1 MMRRIFIP
9 TTLILF
15 ALLLVGLVNP
25 VAAQEGSTTPEPTP
39 WPLTL
44 FTNYPSQVVGLGE
57 TVNIPLVLRGGNKPQ
72 VVQLETV
79 KVPEGWTVTFRG
91 GGKIVK
97 SAFVEPDADTD
108 VDLRIEQ
115 PKEVQPGDYTFVL
128 RAKGETEQSELTIQI
143 TVQEKTP
150 PSITLDCD
158 LPTLRGSPTQT
169 FRYDVNLKNEGSDEL
184 SVNLSA
190 EVDPQFQVKFRLTGQ
205 EITNLPLPSKD
216 TKRLSVEVQPI
227 SNVSAGSYPIKIIA
241 EGAEARAELDLV
253 AEVTGQADIS
263 ITAPDG
269 RLSGQAYAGRDSS
282 IKVIVRNNGSAP
294 ARNVQLSSSEP
305 SGWNVSFDP
314 QTIEQIPAGE
324 QVEVNATIRPSEK
337 AVAGDYIVNITARP
351 NEGASKTAE
360 FRITVLTST
369 LWGVVGIVLI
379 AIAVGVVAMAVMR
392 FGRR

>member
-1 MMRRIFIP
+1 MRRIFLP

-15 ALLLVGLVNP
+15 ALLTIGLVNP
-25 VAAQEGSTTPEPTP
+25 VAAQDGSPTATPTP

-57 TVNIPLVLRGGNKPQ
+57 TINVPLTLRGGTKPQ
-72 VVQLETV
+72 VVELETV
-79 KVPEGWTVTFRG
+79 KVPDGWTVTFRG

-97 SAFVEPDADTD
+97 SAFVEPDVDTD
-108 VDLRIEQ
+108 VDLRLEQ
-115 PKEVQPGDYTFVL
+115 PKEVQPGEYTFTL
-128 RAKGETEQSELTIQI
+128 RAKGEGEQSELTIKI
-143 TVQEKTP
+143 TIQEKTP
-150 PSITLDCD
+150 PSISLDCD

-169 FRYDVNLKNEGSDEL
+169 FRYDVNLKNDGSDEL

-190 EVDPQFQVKFRLTGQ
+190 EVDPRFQVKFRLSGQ

-227 SNVSAGSYPIKIIA
+227 SNVSAGNYPIKIIA
-241 EGAEARAELDLV
+241 EGTEARAELDLV
-253 AEVTGQADIS
+253 AEVTGQAEIS

-282 IKVIVRNNGSAP
+282 LKVIVRNNGSAP

-305 SGWNVSFDP
+305 SGWSVSFDP

-324 QVEVNATIRPSEK
+324 QFEVNATIRPSEK

>member
-1 MMRRIFIP
+1 MRRILIP

-15 ALLLVGLVNP
+15 ALLTIGLVNP
-25 VAAQEGSTTPEPTP
+25 VVAQEGATTPEPTP

-44 FTNYPSQVVGLGE
+44 FTNYPSQVVGIGE
-57 TVNIPLVLRGGNKPQ
+57 TVSIPLILRGGTKPQ
-72 VVQLETV
+72 IVQLETV

-91 GGKIVK
+91 DGKIVK

-108 VDLRIEQ
+108 VDLRLEQ
-115 PKEVQPGDYTFVL
+115 PKDVQPGDYTFTL
-128 RAKGETEQSELTIQI
+128 RAKGEKEQSELTLQI

-150 PSITLDCD
+150 PSISLDCD

-169 FRYDVNLKNEGSDEL
+169 FRYDVNLRNDGSDEL

-190 EVDPQFQVKFRLTGQ
+190 EVDPQFQVKFRLSGQ

-241 EGAEARAELDLV
+241 EGAETRAELDLV

-263 ITAPDG
+263 VTAPDG
-269 RLSGQAYAGRDSS
+269 RLSGQAYAGRDSTL
-282 IKVIVRNNGSAP
+282 KVIVRNNGSAP

-305 SGWNVSFDP
+305 SGWTVSFDP

-337 AVAGDYIVNITARP
+337 AVAGDYVVNITARP
-351 NEGASKTAE
+351 NEGASKTTE

>member
-190 EVDPQFQVKFRLTGQ
+190 EVDPKFQVKFRLTGQ

-253 AEVTGQADIS
+253 AEVTGQAEIS

-282 IKVIVRNNGSAP
+282 LKVIVRNNGSAP

>member
-1 MMRRIFIP
+1 MRRIFIP

-15 ALLLVGLVNP
+15 ALLVIGLVNP
-25 VAAQEGSTTPEPTP
+25 VAAQESSATPTPTP

-57 TVNIPLVLRGGNKPQ
+57 TVNIPLVLRGGTKPQ
-72 VVQLETV
+72 TVQLETV

-97 SAFVEPDADTD
+97 SAFVEPDADSD
-108 VDLRIEQ
+108 VDLRLEQ
-115 PKEVQPGDYTFVL
+115 PKDAQPGDYTFTL
-128 RAKGETEQSELTIQI
+128 RAKGEAEQSELTIQI

-150 PSITLDCD
+150 PSISLDCD

-169 FRYDVNLKNEGSDEL
+169 FRYDVNLRNDGSDEL

-190 EVDPQFQVKFRLTGQ
+190 ETDPRFQVKFRLSGQ
-205 EITNLPLPSKD
+205 EITNLPLPSKEN
-216 TKRLSVEVQPI
+216 KRLSVEVQPI
-227 SNVSAGSYPIKIIA
+227 SNLSAGTYPIKIIA

-253 AEVTGQADIS
+253 AEVTGQAEIS
-263 ITAPDG
+263 ISAPDG
-269 RLSGQAYAGRDSS
+269 RLSGQAYAGRDSTL
-282 IKVIVRNNGSAP
+282 KVIVRNNGSAP

-305 SGWNVSFDP
+305 SGWTVSFDTP
-314 QTIEQIPAGE
+314 TIEQIPAGE
-324 QVEVNATIRPSEK
+324 QVEVNTRIRPSEK

-351 NEGASKTAE
+351 AEGASKTTE

-379 AIAVGVVAMAVMR
+379 AIAVGVVGMAVMR

>member
-1 MMRRIFIP
+1 MRRIFIP

-190 EVDPQFQVKFRLTGQ
+190 EVDPKFQVKFRLTGQ

-253 AEVTGQADIS
+253 AEVTGQAEIS

-282 IKVIVRNNGSAP
+282 LKIIVRNNGSAP

>member
-1 MMRRIFIP
+1 MRRIFLP

-15 ALLLVGLVNP
+15 ALLTIGLVNP
-25 VAAQEGSTTPEPTP
+25 VAAQEGSPTATPTP

-57 TVNIPLVLRGGNKPQ
+57 TINVPLTLRGGTKPQ
-72 VVQLETV
+72 VVELETV
-79 KVPEGWTVTFRG
+79 KVPDGWTVTFRG

-108 VDLRIEQ
+108 VDLRLEQ
-115 PKEVQPGDYTFVL
+115 PKEVQPGEYTFTL
-128 RAKGETEQSELTIQI
+128 RAKGEGEQSELTIKI
-143 TVQEKTP
+143 TIQEKTP
-150 PSITLDCD
+150 PSISLDCD

-169 FRYDVNLKNEGSDEL
+169 FRYDVNLKNDGSDEL

-190 EVDPQFQVKFRLTGQ
+190 EVDPRFQVKFRLSGQ

-227 SNVSAGSYPIKIIA
+227 SNVSAGNYPIKIIA
-241 EGAEARAELDLV
+241 EGTEARAELDLV
-253 AEVTGQADIS
+253 AEVTGQAEIS

-282 IKVIVRNNGSAP
+282 LKVIVRNNGSAP

-305 SGWNVSFDP
+305 SGWSVSFDP

-324 QVEVNATIRPSEK
+324 QFEVNATIRPSEK

>member
-1 MMRRIFIP
+1 MRRIFLP

-15 ALLLVGLVNP
+15 ALLTIGLVNP
-25 VAAQEGSTTPEPTP
+25 VAAQDGSPTATPTP

-57 TVNIPLVLRGGNKPQ
+57 TINVPLTLRGGTKPQ
-72 VVQLETV
+72 VVELETV
-79 KVPEGWTVTFRG
+79 KVPDGWTVTFRG

-108 VDLRIEQ
+108 VDLRLEQ
-115 PKEVQPGDYTFVL
+115 PKEVQPGEYTFTL
-128 RAKGETEQSELTIQI
+128 RAKGEGEQSELTIKI
-143 TVQEKTP
+143 TIQEKTP
-150 PSITLDCD
+150 PSISLDCD

-169 FRYDVNLKNEGSDEL
+169 FRYDVNLKNDGSDEL

-190 EVDPQFQVKFRLTGQ
+190 EVDPRFQVKFRLSGQ

-227 SNVSAGSYPIKIIA
+227 SNVSAGNYPIKIIA
-241 EGAEARAELDLV
+241 EGTEARAELDLV
-253 AEVTGQADIS
+253 AEVTGQAEIS

-282 IKVIVRNNGSAP
+282 LKVIVRNNGSAP

-305 SGWNVSFDP
+305 SGWSVSFDP

-324 QVEVNATIRPSEK
+324 QFEVNATIRPSEK

>member
-1 MMRRIFIP
+1 MRRIFLP

-15 ALLLVGLVNP
+15 ALLTIGLVNP
-25 VAAQEGSTTPEPTP
+25 VAAQEGSPTATPTP

-57 TVNIPLVLRGGNKPQ
+57 TINVPLTLRGGTKPQ
-72 VVQLETV
+72 VVELETV
-79 KVPEGWTVTFRG
+79 KVPDGWTVTFRG

-97 SAFVEPDADTD
+97 SAFVEPDVDTD
-108 VDLRIEQ
+108 VDLRLEQ
-115 PKEVQPGDYTFVL
+115 PKEVQPGEYTFTL
-128 RAKGETEQSELTIQI
+128 RAKGEGEQSELTIKI
-143 TVQEKTP
+143 TIQEKTP
-150 PSITLDCD
+150 PSISLDCD

-169 FRYDVNLKNEGSDEL
+169 FRYDVNLKNDGSDEL

-190 EVDPQFQVKFRLTGQ
+190 EVDPRFQVKFRLSGQ

-227 SNVSAGSYPIKIIA
+227 SNVSAGNYPIKIIA
-241 EGAEARAELDLV
+241 EGTEARAELDLV
-253 AEVTGQADIS
+253 AEVTGQAEIS

-282 IKVIVRNNGSAP
+282 LKVIVRNNGSAP

-305 SGWNVSFDP
+305 SGWSVSFDP

-324 QVEVNATIRPSEK
+324 QFEVNATIRPSEK

>member
-253 AEVTGQADIS
+253 AEVTGQAEIS

-282 IKVIVRNNGSAP
+282 LKVIVRNNGSAP

>member
-1 MMRRIFIP
+1 MRRIMIP

-15 ALLLVGLVNP
+15 ALLLVGVVNP

-44 FTNYPSQVVGLGE
+44 FTNYPSQVVGIGE
-57 TVNIPLVLRGGNKPQ
+57 TVNIPLILRGGTKPQ

-79 KVPEGWTVTFRG
+79 KAPEGWTATFRG

-97 SAFVEPDADTD
+97 SAFVDPKEDSD
-108 VDLRIEQ
+108 VDLRLEQ
-115 PKEVQPGDYTFVL
+115 PEDIQPGDYLFTL
-128 RAKGETEQSELTIQI
+128 RAVGEGEQSELSIQI

-150 PSITLDCD
+150 PSISLTTD

-169 FRYDVNLKNEGSDEL
+169 FRYDVNLRNDGSDEP

-190 EVDPQFQVKFRLTGQ
+190 EVNPQFQVKFRLSGQ
-205 EITNLPLPSKD
+205 EITSLPLPSKE

-227 SNVSAGSYPIKIIA
+227 SNVSAGSYPVKLIA
-241 EGAEARAELDLV
+241 ESPNARAELELV
-253 AEVTGQADIS
+253 AEVSGQADIS

-282 IKVIVRNNGSAP
+282 LKVIVRNNGSAP

-305 SGWNVSFDP
+305 SGWTVSFDL

-351 NEGASKTAE
+351 NEGASKSAE

-379 AIAVGVVAMAVMR
+379 AIAIGVVAMAVMR

>member
-1 MMRRIFIP
+1 MRRMMIP

-25 VAAQEGSTTPEPTP
+25 VTAQEGSPTPKPTP

-44 FTNYPSQVVGLGE
+44 FTNYPSQVVGIGE
-57 TVNIPLVLRGGNKPQ
+57 TVNIPLILRGGTKPQ
-72 VVQLETV
+72 LVQLETV
-79 KVPEGWTVTFRG
+79 KAPEGWTVTFRG

-97 SAFVEPDADTD
+97 SAFVDPEEDTD
-108 VDLRIEQ
+108 VDLRLEQ
-115 PKEVQPGDYTFVL
+115 PRDVQPGEYTFTL
-128 RAKGETEQSELTIQI
+128 RAKGEGEQSELTIQI
-143 TVQEKTP
+143 TIQEKTP
-150 PSITLDCD
+150 PSISLTSD

-169 FRYDVNLKNEGSDEL
+169 FRYDVNLKNDGSDEL

-190 EVDPQFQVKFRLTGQ
+190 EVNPQFQVKFRLSGQ
-205 EITNLPLPSKD
+205 EITSLPLPSKD
-216 TKRLSVEVQPI
+216 IKRLSVEVQPI
-227 SNVSAGSYPIKIIA
+227 SNVSAGSYPIRLIA
-241 EGAEARAELDLV
+241 EGPNARAELELV
-253 AEVTGQADIS
+253 AEVTGQAEIS

-282 IKVIVRNNGSAP
+282 LKVIVRNNGSAP

-305 SGWNVSFDP
+305 SGWTVSFDL

-324 QVEVNATIRPSEK
+324 QVEVNTTIRPSEK

-351 NEGASKTAE
+351 NEGSSKSAE

>member
-1 MMRRIFIP
+1 M
-9 TTLILF
+9 
-15 ALLLVGLVNP
+15 
-25 VAAQEGSTTPEPTP
+25 
-39 WPLTL
+39 
-44 FTNYPSQVVGLGE
+44 VGLGE
-57 TVNIPLVLRGGNKPQ
+57 TINIPLTLRGGTKAQ
-72 VVQLETV
+72 IVQLETV
-79 KVPEGWTVTFRG
+79 NVPEGWTVTFRG

-108 VDLRIEQ
+108 VDLRLEQ
-115 PKEVQPGDYTFVL
+115 PKEVQPGEYTFTL
-128 RAKGETEQSELTIQI
+128 RAKGEGEQSELTIKI
-143 TVQEKTP
+143 TIQEKTP
-150 PSITLDCD
+150 PSISLDCD

-190 EVDPQFQVKFRLTGQ
+190 EVDPKFQVKFRLSGQ

-227 SNVSAGSYPIKIIA
+227 SNVSAGSYPVKIIA

-253 AEVTGQADIS
+253 AEVTGQAEIAV
-263 ITAPDG
+263 TAPDG

-282 IKVIVRNNGSAP
+282 LKVIVRNNGSAP

-324 QVEVNATIRPSEK
+324 QFEVNATIRPSEK

>member
-216 TKRLSVEVQPI
+216 TKRLSVEVQPV

-253 AEVTGQADIS
+253 AEVTGQAEIS

-282 IKVIVRNNGSAP
+282 LKVIVRNNGSAP

>member
-1 MMRRIFIP
+1 MRRILIP

-44 FTNYPSQVVGLGE
+44 FTNYPSQVVGIGE
-57 TVNIPLVLRGGNKPQ
+57 TVNIPLILRGGRKPQ

-79 KVPEGWTVTFRG
+79 KAPEGWTVTFRG

-97 SAFVEPDADTD
+97 SAFVDPVEDTD
-108 VDLRIEQ
+108 VDLRLEQ
-115 PKEVQPGDYTFVL
+115 PKDVQPGDYTFTL
-128 RAKGETEQSELTIQI
+128 RAKGEGEQSELTIQI
-143 TVQEKTP
+143 TIQEKTP
-150 PSITLDCD
+150 PSISLTCD

-169 FRYDVNLKNEGSDEL
+169 FRYDVNLKNDGSDEL

-190 EVDPQFQVKFRLTGQ
+190 EVNPQFQVKFRFGGQ
-205 EITNLPLPSKD
+205 EITSLPLPAKD

-227 SNVSAGSYPIKIIA
+227 SNVSAGSYPIKLL
-241 EGAEARAELDLV
+241 AEAPNAQAELELV
-253 AEVTGQADIS
+253 AEVTGQAEIS
-263 ITAPDG
+263 LTAPDG

-282 IKVIVRNNGSAP
+282 LKVIVRNNGSAP

-305 SGWNVSFDP
+305 SGWRVSFDP

-351 NEGASKTAE
+351 NEGASKSAE

>member
-1 MMRRIFIP
+1 MRRILIP

-44 FTNYPSQVVGLGE
+44 FTNYPSQVVGIGE
-57 TVNIPLVLRGGNKPQ
+57 TVNIPLILRGGRKPQ

-79 KVPEGWTVTFRG
+79 KAPEGWTVTFRG

-97 SAFVEPDADTD
+97 SAFVDPVEDTD
-108 VDLRIEQ
+108 VDLRLEQ
-115 PKEVQPGDYTFVL
+115 PKDVQPGDYTFTL
-128 RAKGETEQSELTIQI
+128 RAKGEGEQSELTIQI
-143 TVQEKTP
+143 TIQEKTP
-150 PSITLDCD
+150 PSISLTCD

-169 FRYDVNLKNEGSDEL
+169 FRYDVNLKNDGSDEL

-190 EVDPQFQVKFRLTGQ
+190 EVNPQFQVKFRFGGQ
-205 EITNLPLPSKD
+205 EITSLPLPAKD

-227 SNVSAGSYPIKIIA
+227 SNVSAGSYPIKLL
-241 EGAEARAELDLV
+241 AEAPNAQAELELV
-253 AEVTGQADIS
+253 AEVTGQAEIS
-263 ITAPDG
+263 LTAPDG

-282 IKVIVRNNGSAP
+282 LKVIVRNNGSAP

-305 SGWNVSFDP
+305 SGWRVSFDP

-351 NEGASKTAE
+351 NEGASKSAE

-379 AIAVGVVAMAVMR
+379 AIAVGVVAIAVMR

>member
-190 EVDPQFQVKFRLTGQ
+190 EVDPKFQVKFRLTGQ

-253 AEVTGQADIS
+253 AEVTGQAEIS

-282 IKVIVRNNGSAP
+282 LKIIVRNNGSAP

>member
-1 MMRRIFIP
+1 MRRIFVP

-15 ALLLVGLVNP
+15 ALFLIGLVNP
-25 VAAQEGSTTPEPTP
+25 VVAQEGSATPTATP

-57 TVNIPLVLRGGNKPQ
+57 TVTIPLTLRGGTKPQ

-79 KVPEGWTVTFRG
+79 KIPEGWTVTFRG
-91 GGKIVK
+91 GGKMIK

-108 VDLRIEQ
+108 VDLRLEQ
-115 PKEVQPGDYTFVL
+115 PKEAQPGDYTFVL
-128 RAKGETEQSELTIQI
+128 RAKGEGEQSELTIQI
-143 TVQEKTP
+143 TIQEKTP

-169 FRYDVNLKNEGSDEL
+169 FRYDVNLKNDGSDEL

-190 EVDPQFQVKFRLTGQ
+190 EVDPRFQVKFRLTGQ
-205 EITNLPLPSKD
+205 EIINLPLPSKD
-216 TKRLSVEVQPI
+216 TKRLSVEVQPV
-227 SNVSAGSYPIKIIA
+227 SNVPAGSYPIKIIA
-241 EGAEARAELDLV
+241 EGAEARAELELV
-253 AEVTGQADIS
+253 AEVTGQPEIS

-282 IKVIVRNNGSAP
+282 LKVIVRNNGSAP

-305 SGWNVSFDP
+305 SGWSVSFDP
-314 QTIEQIPAGE
+314 QTLEQIPAGE

-351 NEGASKTAE
+351 AEGASKTAE